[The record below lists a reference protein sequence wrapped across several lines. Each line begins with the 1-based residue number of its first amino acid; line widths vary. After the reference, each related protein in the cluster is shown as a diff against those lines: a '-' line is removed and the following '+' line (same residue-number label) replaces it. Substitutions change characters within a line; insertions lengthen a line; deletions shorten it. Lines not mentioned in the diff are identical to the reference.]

1 MSWLQLVQIY
11 PPVFPPW
18 PLRAKGRDRSNCPM
32 KRAASRGGT
41 PPRKATKETETQ
53 TPEAWVVRSV
63 SVVVTSALCLRPGP
77 AVICRE
83 PGIGRGASLGPP
95 AGRDGEC
102 SRVWKR
108 LLRDAASL
116 GSLLPNLPLARL
128 RFGLAPPGSGS
139 ALSTAVGWAGRQRD
153 SAVLSAGELPA
164 A

>member
-108 LLRDAASL
+108 RLRDAVSL